1 MDEARPIEIRIS
13 ISPDQCL
20 EFLHRLAHDD
30 DFRAGFVKDAGGV
43 LREYGIEVSPEG
55 IPDPVELPPKEE
67 FEEFLEEVEEQDKL
81 GRTTPQGH
89 GYAVLYKALGAM
101 PFVVADEA
109 R

>member
-1 MDEARPIEIRIS
+1 MEDARPIEIRIN
-13 ISPDQCL
+13 ISPAQCRD
-20 EFLHRLAHDD
+20 FLQRLARDD
-30 DFRAGFVKDAGGV
+30 DFRGRFVKDAGGV

-55 IPDPVELPPKEE
+55 IPDPVELPPKDE
-67 FEEFLEEVEEQDKL
+67 FEKFLEEVEEQDKL
-81 GRTTPQGH
+81 GKTTPQAH